1 MFVMREVLRCKPGK
15 VGELKKKFQALN
27 AVVKR
32 RDLPGF
38 TIMTDVAGDHFWTLV
53 LQFEADSPEAFFAM
67 EEQVMADAEARQ
79 VMAGYHD
86 LVLSGSRELF
96 RKET

>member
-15 VGELKKKFQALN
+15 IGELKKKFQTLN
-27 AVVKR
+27 GIVQKKHY
-32 RDLPGF
+32 PGF

-53 LQFEADSPEAFFAM
+53 LQFEADSLEAFLAM
-67 EEQVMADAEARQ
+67 EQQIMGDAEARQ
-79 VMAGYHD
+79 AMAGYHD
-86 LVLSGSRELF
+86 LVLSGNREVF

>member
-15 VGELKKKFQALN
+15 TGELKKKFQALN
-27 AVVKR
+27 AVMENKR
-32 RDLPGF
+32 FPGF

-53 LQFEADSPEAFFAM
+53 LQFEADSLEAFFTM
-67 EEQVMADAEARQ
+67 EEQIMADAEARQ
-79 VMAGYHD
+79 AMAGYHD
-86 LVLSGSRELF
+86 LVLSGNREVF

>member
-15 VGELKKKFQALN
+15 IGELTKKFQALN

-32 RDLPGF
+32 RDFPGF
-38 TIMTDVAGDHFWTLV
+38 TIMTDVAGDFWTLV
-53 LQFEADSPEAFFAM
+53 LQFEADSLEAFFAM

-86 LVLSGSRELF
+86 LVLSGNREVF
-96 RKET
+96 RKVA